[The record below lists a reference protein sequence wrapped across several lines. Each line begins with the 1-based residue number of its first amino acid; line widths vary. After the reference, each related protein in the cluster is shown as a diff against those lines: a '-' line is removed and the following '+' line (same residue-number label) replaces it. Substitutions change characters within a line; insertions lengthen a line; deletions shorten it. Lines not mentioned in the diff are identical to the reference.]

1 LKKGGSWTNCIKSGR
16 MKIVDY
22 GIVVMLLLVILF
34 KIEDAGHLKTLWLA
48 LVLFHAGIAIYGV
61 IKDEK

>member
-1 LKKGGSWTNCIKSGR
+1 

-34 KIEDAGHLKTLWLA
+34 KIEDAGHLKILWLA
-48 LVLFHAGIAIYGV
+48 LALFHAGIAIYGV

>member
-1 LKKGGSWTNCIKSGR
+1 

-48 LVLFHAGIAIYGV
+48 LALFHAGIAIYGV